1 MDRIIE
7 LHLQGLGRRR
17 ISKQT
22 GISER
27 RVRKAIADYKDG
39 TDLKRN
45 TRTVTYQGGTIDIN
59 DKVELSADELLSP
72 EAIMRACNIDPT
84 KFEIV
89 TFQHSEWDGMAKVND
104 KMQTKRLYSIKL
116 KVRPIKVQFDFDAC
130 LEKIISIEVKDI
142 EYADNNGG
150 LLEVFLT
157 DSHRGLDNNYDRLL
171 GAITE
176 RSKAMQKVVIIYGS
190 DEFHVDSVKNTTV
203 NGTQLEPIDLNEAW
217 EDSYGFYFSLIY
229 KLIQMGKEVEV
240 IYLPGN
246 HDSTISFSVVKAL
259 EKSLPQAKYDVS
271 MEQYKAMRW
280 KGVGIG
286 WTHGDKGRKQDYDR
300 LFLKRFPWI
309 FGDALYSEFHYG
321 HIHQESAKDSYG
333 NMIRSLPTGT
343 AQSQWTIDSGYE
355 SVQRFMLFEY
365 DEESLKAIYYV

>member
-217 EDSYGFYFSLIY
+217 EDSYGFYFSLIS
-229 KLIQMGKEVEV
+229 
-240 IYLPGN
+240 N
-246 HDSTISFSVVKAL
+246 
-259 EKSLPQAKYDVS
+259 
-271 MEQYKAMRW
+271 
-280 KGVGIG
+280 
-286 WTHGDKGRKQDYDR
+286 
-300 LFLKRFPWI
+300 
-309 FGDALYSEFHYG
+309 
-321 HIHQESAKDSYG
+321 
-333 NMIRSLPTGT
+333 
-343 AQSQWTIDSGYE
+343 
-355 SVQRFMLFEY
+355 
-365 DEESLKAIYYV
+365 